1 MDQPVDQLMTRR
13 RFVGLGAA
21 GAAALF
27 AGGRWA
33 ACAATGGG
41 GRMKARPGTPAQTV
55 KPGVSDL
62 GLAQGRDGS
71 LYVPVG
77 YDPAKPWPLLV
88 MLHGANGRIPG
99 FRAFSRMAS
108 ADGMVVLEP
117 DARRQTWD
125 FDFSG
130 TGAGTDLA
138 FLDRALAY
146 VFARAN
152 VDPKRVALGGF
163 SDGGSYALSAGLPNG
178 DLFTH
183 LIAFSPGFM
192 QPPGRQGKPAIWV
205 SHGTQDEILPVESS
219 RDRIVPQLKQWGY
232 AVHYREF
239 VGPHGVTPDVAKESL
254 RWFAG

>member
-1 MDQPVDQLMTRR
+1 MDQPVGQPMTRR

-21 GAAALF
+21 GAAALW
-27 AGGRWA
+27 AGSRVACLA
-33 ACAATGGG
+33 AEGGG
-41 GRMKARPGTPAQTV
+41 GRLKARPGKPAQTV

-62 GLAQGRDGS
+62 GLAQERDGS
-71 LYVPVG
+71 LYVPEN
-77 YDPAKPWPLLV
+77 YDPARTWPLLI

-99 FRAFSRMAS
+99 FRSFSRMAS
-108 ADGMVVLEP
+108 TAGMVVLEP

-130 TGAGTDLA
+130 GGDLA
-138 FLDRALAY
+138 FLDRALGY

-152 VDPKRVALGGF
+152 VDPKRIALGGF

-183 LIAFSPGFM
+183 LLAYSPGFM

-239 VGPHGVTPDVAKESL
+239 VGPHGVTPEVAKESL